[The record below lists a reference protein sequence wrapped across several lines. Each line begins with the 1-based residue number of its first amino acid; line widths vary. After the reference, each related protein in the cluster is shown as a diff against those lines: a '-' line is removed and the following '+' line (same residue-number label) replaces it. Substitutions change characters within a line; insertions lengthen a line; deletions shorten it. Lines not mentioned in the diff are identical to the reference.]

1 MLVATLLWVCCKQ
14 TLSVYE
20 GVPLSQQSSA
30 SQASSTRPIII
41 FCIGWAVL
49 SALFFLLFGVRAPGE
64 EELPNWFLIG
74 INLLEIIAFALA
86 TVLCFRNANSPQI
99 ISGRGVWLSIGI
111 GMLAFTL
118 GDVLFALWGTYWGL
132 DPAVSLGDFFYLLS
146 YIFLF
151 IGMFQA
157 VLPRRIDL
165 TLPQW
170 MLIFGIGIVGVV
182 LSYFLNYQVAVAA
195 DLPTPV
201 SQVSVTDVA
210 AGNARAEGLLAAQ
223 STSIAQTPPAPEAPP
238 PPETVAP
245 ETLPE
250 VSPAADPEVAVES
263 ASSAPDWV
271 IAADEMLA
279 PMEDFVG
286 LLYVVGD
293 CLLVVIAGMLLVA
306 FWGGRFSQTWRL
318 IAIAAFFLYVAD
330 MLFAYDLSRDAYIE
344 GAFWEVFWTFS
355 AIFFALGATV
365 EYDISTRSR
374 RGTRRRS

>member
-1 MLVATLLWVCCKQ
+1 M
-14 TLSVYE
+14 
-20 GVPLSQQSSA
+20 SQQSSA
-30 SQASSTRPIII
+30 SQVSSTRPIII
-41 FCIGWAVL
+41 FCIGWAVF

-64 EELPNWFLIG
+64 EDLPNWFLIG

-99 ISGRGVWLSIGI
+99 VSGRGVWLSIGI

-118 GDVLFALWGTYWGL
+118 GNVLFALWGTYWGL

-170 MLIFGIGIVGVV
+170 TLIFGIGIVGVV
-182 LSYFLNYQVAVAA
+182 LAYFLNYQVAVAA
-195 DLPTPV
+195 DLYPSAAPV
-201 SQVSVTDVA
+201 KVTQVA
-210 AGNARAEGLLAAQ
+210 ANPAEGVRAVIPSQFVAQ
-223 STSIAQTPPAPEAPP
+223 APPAPDAPP
-238 PPETVAP
+238 PPDAEAP

-250 VSPAADPEVAVES
+250 VLPTTPEEPPEEPTEDV
-263 ASSAPDWV
+263 SSAPEWV
-271 IAADEMLA
+271 IAADQMLE

-318 IAIAAFFLYVAD
+318 IAIAAFFLYIAD
-330 MLFAYDLSRDAYIE
+330 MLFAYDLSRDAYVE

-374 RGTRRRS
+374 RGSRRRS